1 MLTEKPNSVVITVR
15 DRKENKSKSI
25 TVYGANVQ
33 EVYEKIEKLLT
44 KEK

>member
-25 TVYGANVQ
+25 TVYGVELE
-33 EVYEKIEKLLT
+33 EVYRRVEKTLK
-44 KEK
+44 